1 MGALDKLK
9 SRMSGPGKTPLG
21 RPTEPVSEQVN
32 NNVSVDD
39 NIVLNAMNA
48 QFLKDSKIDTSK
60 GSAFPTGA
68 SDAVIQQWYNNNLTE
83 DQKRNQITSNRP
95 QSTAQ
100 NIYEGVTN
108 FIQSPFTYMRDK
120 NRGLDV
126 NSKNYKAGANDE
138 MGRVGLD
145 QLIDFVNAPGQGIK
159 IGEAAQKGD
168 VKTTFL
174 EALKVIPGAKVL
186 SRGGKAGKLITQG
199 GKADKFLKSKRG
211 EAITDA
217 AYTAA
222 TKDIS

>member
-39 NIVLNAMNA
+39 NIVLNAGIA
-48 QFLKDSKIDTSK
+48 QFLEDSKIDTSK

-68 SDAVIQQWYNNNLTE
+68 SDAVIKQWYANNLTE
-83 DQKRNQITSNRP
+83 DQKKNQITAHTP

-100 NIYEGVTN
+100 NIYEGITN
-108 FIQSPFTYMRDK
+108 FIQSPFTYIRDK

-168 VKTTFL
+168 LKTTAL
-174 EALKVIPGAKVL
+174 ETLKVIPGAKAL
-186 SRGGKAGKLITQG
+186 SRTGKAGKLITKG
-199 GKADKFLKSKRG
+199 GKTDKFLRSKKG
-211 EAITDA
+211 EAITDT
-217 AYTAA
+217 AYTAV
-222 TKDIS
+222 TKDMS